1 MIARKGFT
9 IIELLVVIGLVSMLI
24 AGMFS
29 SFMAGN
35 RLTDAIVEDITL
47 YDAVILIDRQVARD
61 VAGAFIPTQ
70 AQAPPKKKPAQP
82 EPGKQAPPAQ
92 AAPQEPKKK
101 TLKDPFVAKNQAEGN
116 MSMLSFITNNPMR
129 VYWSESS
136 GKPIPSVVRVYYS
149 LQADKAA
156 PKDKPRY
163 TLFRQEGTNLDI
175 AAYNAKDSSI
185 ESYPLV
191 EGIKRCSLEF
201 FVEKLQEQPKGQAAK
216 KEKPKKETKTFNDWV
231 IADADDMRAQ
241 VKLPKRVTMRL
252 ELWDT
257 AQERTREFVLV
268 YPVAAAY
275 SEPKE
280 SAPEAPPAAP
290 SAPPAGAAKPGVIG
304 APAAPAR
311 PAAPPRGTVAQRTK
325 NEQLLEGAQSII
337 DGLKAMFGGQRS

>member
-1 MIARKGFT
+1 MIVRKGFT
-9 IIELLVVIGLVSMLI
+9 IIEVLVVIGLVSVMI
-24 AGMFS
+24 AGVFS

-35 RLTDAIVEDITL
+35 RLTDAIVDDITL

-70 AQAPPKKKPAQP
+70 AQTPAKKKPTQP
-82 EPGKQAPPAQ
+82 EPSKPPTPPAAQ
-92 AAPQEPKKK
+92 QESKKK
-101 TLKDPFVAKNQAEGN
+101 TLKDPFVAKNQDEGN
-116 MSMLSFITNNPMR
+116 MSMFSFITNNPMR

-149 LQADKAA
+149 LQADKTA

-163 TLFRQEGTNLDI
+163 TLFRQESTNLDI
-175 AAYNAKDSSI
+175 ATYSAKDSTI

-191 EGIKRCSLEF
+191 ENIKRCSLEF
-201 FVEKLQEQPKGQAAK
+201 FVEKEEEQPKGPVAK

-231 IADADDMRAQ
+231 IADADDMRAK

-252 ELWDT
+252 ELWDSE
-257 AQERTREFVLV
+257 QERTREFVLV
-268 YPVAAAY
+268 YPVVAAY

-280 SAPEAPPAAP
+280 PAPEKPPAP
-290 SAPPAGAAKPGVIG
+290 VTPPAGAAKPG

-311 PAAPPRGTVAQRTK
+311 SAAPPRTMAQRTK
-325 NEQLLEGAQSII
+325 NEKLLEGAQSII
-337 DGLKAMFGGQRS
+337 DGLKSMFGNPRS

>member
-9 IIELLVVIGLVSMLI
+9 IVEVLVVIGLVSLLI
-24 AGMFS
+24 SGMFS

-35 RLTDAIVEDITL
+35 RLTDAIVDDITL
-47 YDAVILIDRQVARD
+47 YDAVILIDRQVTRD
-61 VAGAFIPTQ
+61 VAGAFIPMQ
-70 AQAPPKKKPAQP
+70 AQTPPKKKPAQP
-82 EPGKQAPPAQ
+82 EPGKQAPPTPATQ
-92 AAPQEPKKK
+92 PQEPKKK
-101 TLKDPFVAKNQAEGN
+101 TLKDPFVAKNQDEGN
-116 MSMLSFITNNPMR
+116 MSMFSFITNNPMR

-149 LQADKAA
+149 LQADKTA

-175 AAYNAKDSSI
+175 AAYSAKDSTI

-201 FVEKLQEQPKGQAAK
+201 FVEKNEEQPKGQATK

-231 IADADDMRAQ
+231 IADADDMRAK

-252 ELWDT
+252 ELWDS

-268 YPVAAAY
+268 YPVAAPY

-280 SAPEAPPAAP
+280 PAPEQPTAPA
-290 SAPPAGAAKPGVIG
+290 APPAGAAKPLV
-304 APAAPAR
+304 PAAPGR
-311 PAAPPRGTVAQRTK
+311 PAAPPRTVAQRTK
-325 NEQLLEGAQSII
+325 NEQLMQGAQSII
-337 DGLKAMFGGQRS
+337 DGLKEMFGGQRS